1 MYMYIWVYISIY
13 ISYILG
19 SARVGSVSR
28 ALPAAL
34 GDASAWA
41 AGVGS
46 ACAGVLGCAALASGR
61 ARCACAGKA
70 SSSESVSTLAPGV
83 GGAGV
88 AGCAALA
95 SGSVSTSAP
104 GVGGAGVAGCAA
116 LASGSVGT
124 LAPGRRPALGGSGGC
139 DGTSLLFQRALPGGS
154 GGVCTARAGGCLRAP
169 RGSAMEVA
177 TMVFA
182 CFEAKPAILIMYST
196 IKRGGTCLF
205 CCGLNGLS

>member
-70 SSSESVSTLAPGV
+70 SSSESVSTL
-83 GGAGV
+83 
-88 AGCAALA
+88 
-95 SGSVSTSAP
+95 AP